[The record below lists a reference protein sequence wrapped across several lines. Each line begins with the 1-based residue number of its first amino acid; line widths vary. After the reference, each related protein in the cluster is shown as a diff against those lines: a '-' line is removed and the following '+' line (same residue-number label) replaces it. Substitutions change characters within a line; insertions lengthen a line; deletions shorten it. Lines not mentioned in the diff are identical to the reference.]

1 MKDLVQQQVDG
12 EMLPIYNRIKIE
24 EHEREKYQKK
34 IQQENE
40 RLKEVQRKAQLEV
53 GRVYGV
59 RVYGV

>member
-1 MKDLVQQQVDG
+1 
-12 EMLPIYNRIKIE
+12 MLPIYNRIKIE